1 MPRDIA
7 DVRLENTLLLYTEFL
22 RERLGAAV
30 DPRKATLEAPF
41 AKQLRISPSYWSQLK
56 SRNRQIGETLARQ
69 FERLCGKPLGW
80 LDADHAQPAVA
91 VSAATLGDE
100 ERFLVD
106 MMLTCYRMNPQGVK
120 QRMLELLEGELAKT
134 RRPAARKS
142 ATAANSRQ
150 KAIDRVIKRV

>member
-7 DVRLENTLLLYTEFL
+7 DIRLDNALMLYTEFM

-41 AKQLRISPSYWSQLK
+41 AKQLRIAPSYWSQLK

-69 FERLCGKPLGW
+69 FERLCGKPPGW
-80 LDADHAQPAVA
+80 LDTDHAQQQAAVPR
-91 VSAATLGDE
+91 AAMDDD

-106 MMLTCYRMNPQGVK
+106 MLLTCYRMNPQGVK
-120 QRMLELLEGELAKT
+120 QRMLELLEGELAKAS
-134 RRPAARKS
+134 RPAGSRKQAS
-142 ATAANSRQ
+142 AGKFTT
-150 KAIDRVIKRV
+150 KGH

>member
-7 DVRLENTLLLYTEFL
+7 DIRLDNTFLLYTEFM
-22 RERLGAAV
+22 RERLGGAV

-69 FERLCGKPLGW
+69 FERLCGKPPGW
-80 LDADHAQPAVA
+80 LDADHAQAAAVPAVVA
-91 VSAATLGDE
+91 MDGDE
-100 ERFLVD
+100 KFLVE
-106 MMLTCYRMNPQGVK
+106 MLLTCYRMNPIGVK

-134 RRPAARKS
+134 KRPAASNRQS
-142 ATAANSRQ
+142 AGSKFTT
-150 KAIDRVIKRV
+150 KGH